1 MDETRDYLADLISC
15 KRAIFKYEGFPKVPR
30 FVVYG
35 VIRLDGNYLEIDI
48 KDDET
53 EEFFKSLIECLLRV
67 GGGCLNEKPWHM
79 KLPLINYGGY
89 YLMVRC
95 RVDRPKELKVGR
107 YYRGYCEIEI
117 GKAFV
122 YSNHGLHYQ
131 PLSGVSLVA
140 KDIKLR

>member
-1 MDETRDYLADLISC
+1 MDKTRDYLADLISC
-15 KRAIFKYEGFPKVPR
+15 KHAICKYKGFPKVPQ

-48 KDDET
+48 KDNET
-53 EEFFKSLIECLLRV
+53 KEFFKSLVECLLRV

-79 KLPLINYGGY
+79 KSPLINYSGY
-89 YLMVRC
+89 YMVRC
-95 RVDRPKELKVGR
+95 RADLPKKLKVGR

-122 YSNHGLHYQ
+122 Y
-131 PLSGVSLVA
+131 
-140 KDIKLR
+140 